1 VQNINLDLFYYNK
14 MLTKNERSKQI
25 AMNPKA
31 QAIFV
36 HKLVDAIFTHMLQ
49 VKDKRNCQ

>member
-1 VQNINLDLFYYNK
+1 

-25 AMNPKA
+25 VMNPKA

-36 HKLVDAIFTHMLQ
+36 HTLVDAILTYML
-49 VKDKRNCQ
+49 

>member
-1 VQNINLDLFYYNK
+1 

-25 AMNPKA
+25 ATNPKA

-36 HKLVDAIFTHMLQ
+36 HTLVDANFTYMLQ
-49 VKDKRNCQ
+49 VQDKKHLQ